1 MEAKI
6 AVGTAA
12 ALLAAVVAGGCATHT
27 TPSTFN
33 RSEVGRAQ
41 TVEWGTVENIRA
53 VQIQNDSRGVA
64 TVTGAALGGLAGST
78 IGGSSRANAAGAVAG
93 AVAGGAAGNALSRSA
108 RNGVEITVRLE
119 SGSSI
124 AVAQDGNPTDYRV
137 GDRVRVASDGVT
149 TRVTR

>member
-1 MEAKI
+1 MKAKI
-6 AVGTAA
+6 SVGMAGLVLV
-12 ALLAAVVAGGCATHT
+12 ALAAGGCATHT

-41 TVEWGTVENIRA
+41 SVEWGTVENIRA

-64 TVTGAALGGLAGST
+64 TVTGAALGGIAGST
-78 IGGSSRANAAGAVAG
+78 LGGGSRANAAGAIAG

-119 SGSSI
+119 SGRSI

-137 GDRVRVASDGVT
+137 GDRVQVASDGVT
-149 TRVTR
+149 TRITR